1 MQQII
6 FQFLGPPEIFYK
18 GQLIKIPRR
27 RSRALLYYLVST
39 QSPQPRERLLTLLC
53 GDVDEESARNT
64 FKTLLAEVRSL
75 LRGFDAG
82 IEWVISDGDQLRLN
96 PRAPLWLDTEIFE
109 KMTASG
115 SRNLNQAIEL
125 YRGSFLDGFFLKDAP
140 DFDAW
145 VRSARDHFHRLYIK
159 ALRKLAEVYESD
171 RQFEQAI
178 NCVQMLLATDPLLE
192 EAYARLMRLY
202 WMTGDRIEA
211 LRQYERLCAVL
222 ARELAIRPSS
232 STQALYE
239 QIARQGFVAPPSAPV
254 SSRQDHEERP
264 SAQPLASPGGL
275 SPTAHV
281 PLVGREREMEW
292 LRCHLHGA
300 DASRSLLLLEGTM
313 GIGKTRLLQEVCEMF
328 DSSRLIFQG
337 TCQEVEQVHS
347 YHAIVE
353 ALRRGLAQQEI
364 NLPNLPGVWLAQL
377 AQLLP
382 DRFQTV
388 ARAQEHGG
396 IEPLILADALVAL
409 LNEIGRSRHP
419 VLLLLDDLHWAD
431 TATLALLGHL
441 AAHVRRGSVF
451 LVGTYCK
458 TLAGERLEP
467 LRRSVSR
474 QNLLAELTVSPLS
487 AAAMRQ
493 FAAYSLAR
501 TNLVSL
507 PLDKRE
513 ALLTWCCRRS
523 EGNPFFACAWLSLA
537 LKQPE
542 LPRHLSDVSLPES
555 IEALVKQQLAQVSRE
570 ALALLTAA
578 AFLGPS
584 FDLLSAARLLQLPDS
599 AAIMASEELLQRAL
613 IAEHASSGQGV
624 YRFTPGIL
632 REVILANTSA
642 IHLRHFQRQE
652 RQEL

>member
-1 MQQII
+1 MQQIV
-6 FQFLGPPEIFYK
+6 FQFLGPPEVSYK

-75 LRGFDAG
+75 LRGFDPG
-82 IEWVISDGDQLRLN
+82 IEWILNDGDQLRLN
-96 PRAPLWLDTEIFE
+96 PHAPLWLDTEIFE
-109 KMTASG
+109 KMTAST
-115 SRNLNQAIEL
+115 SRNLNQAIDL

-159 ALRKLAEVYESD
+159 ALRKLAEMYESEE
-171 RQFEQAI
+171 QFEQAI
-178 NCVQMLLATDPLLE
+178 SCTRMLLATDPLLE

-202 WMTGDRIEA
+202 WKTGDRVEA

-239 QIARQGFVAPPSAPV
+239 QIARQGFASAA
-254 SSRQDHEERP
+254 SASAAARQEQEERSFARLP
-264 SAQPLASPGGL
+264 SPPARSPL
-275 SPTAHV
+275 TAPV
-281 PLVGREREMEW
+281 PLVGRGREMDW
-292 LRCHLHGA
+292 LRCHLTGA
-300 DASRSLLLLEGTM
+300 EDPCPLLLLQGSP
-313 GIGKTRLLQEVCEMF
+313 GLGKTRLLQEVRAMLG
-328 DSSRLIFQG
+328 SSWALFQG
-337 TCQEVEQVHS
+337 TCQEVEQMHS

-353 ALRRGLAQQEI
+353 ALRQGFARERVGQL
-364 NLPNLPGVWLAQL
+364 NLPGAWLAQL

-382 DRFQTV
+382 DQFQSA
-388 ARAQEHGG
+388 ARAQECAG

-409 LNEIGRSRHP
+409 LNAMGHSERP

-451 LVGTYCK
+451 LLGAYCK
-458 TLAGERLEP
+458 VLAGERLEP
-467 LRRSVSR
+467 LRRSASR
-474 QNLLAELTVSPLS
+474 QHTLAELTLPPLS
-487 AAAMRQ
+487 AEAIRQ
-493 FAAYSLAR
+493 FAACSLAG
-501 TNLVSL
+501 THLASL
-507 PLDKRE
+507 AAQERE
-513 ALLTWCCRRS
+513 TLLAWCCQRS
-523 EGNPFFACAWLSLA
+523 EGNPFFASAWLSLA
-537 LKQPE
+537 LQQPE
-542 LPRHLSDVSLPES
+542 SPRHLSNVSLPES
-555 IEALVKQQLAQVSRE
+555 VEALVKQQLAQISRE

-584 FDLLSAARLLQLPDS
+584 FDLQAAARLLHLSDA
-599 AAIMASEELLQRAL
+599 AAITASEELLQQTL
-613 IAEHASSGQGV
+613 IAARTPADKGE
-624 YRFTPGIL
+624 YIFTPGVV
-632 REVILANTSA
+632 RDVILANTSA
-642 IHLRHFQRQE
+642 IHLHSFQRAAQK
-652 RQEL
+652 L